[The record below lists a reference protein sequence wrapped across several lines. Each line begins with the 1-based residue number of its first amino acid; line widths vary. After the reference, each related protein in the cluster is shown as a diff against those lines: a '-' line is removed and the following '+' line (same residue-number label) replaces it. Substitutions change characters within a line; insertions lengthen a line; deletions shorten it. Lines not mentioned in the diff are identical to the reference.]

1 MLRTWRRAGLHR
13 YPNPKNRRQP
23 RLALNSHFAAQRL
36 GQFASAKQV
45 AVAVRSRIEI
55 MLDLRFSEP
64 AACASNFENDLEFP
78 SPLDCRKNGKL
89 DSAAAGQV
97 GGREQQVFK
106 HVPEPMG
113 IAGHFVG
120 QRRIHQAK
128 NCRPPLRLGIGYKV
142 DRLLDQGSEG
152 ELDSLDAEFF
162 EFHAQNL
169 GLSIVSANSTK
180 WGSIPPNFRGS

>member
-1 MLRTWRRAGLHR
+1 
-13 YPNPKNRRQP
+13 
-23 RLALNSHFAAQRL
+23 
-36 GQFASAKQV
+36 
-45 AVAVRSRIEI
+45 
-55 MLDLRFSEP
+55 
-64 AACASNFENDLEFP
+64 
-78 SPLDCRKNGKL
+78 
-89 DSAAAGQV
+89 
-97 GGREQQVFK
+97 QQVFK

-128 NCRPPLRLGIGYKV
+128 NSRPPLRLGIGYKV

-180 WGSIPPNFRGS
+180 WGSIPPNFRGSGSGFSSLLRERRPPGLFPDSLVAIHPAVADVDHTMSVHGDVRLVR